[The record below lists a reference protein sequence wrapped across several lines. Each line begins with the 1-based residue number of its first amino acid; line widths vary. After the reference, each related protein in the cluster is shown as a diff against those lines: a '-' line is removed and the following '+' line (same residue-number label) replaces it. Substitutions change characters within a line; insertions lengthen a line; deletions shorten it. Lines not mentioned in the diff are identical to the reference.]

1 MQAYEI
7 ISEYYDKYKN
17 DTEGCVT
24 DFLNNYHG
32 KRRMETKIRK
42 VAIYYPVMNRGG
54 VQRVISLLLPI
65 YEKLSCEI
73 ILITEKI
80 SGEDYFIPEYVKRVV
95 ITSEMHALMDRD
107 SFRKRYKEL
116 EDILSTELV
125 DLFLHHG
132 VRQQLFVYDIMLA
145 KTAGIYTV
153 AEKHQVFTQ
162 GFCDVNDLFWVH
174 LSAFRIVDALVVLST
189 LEETYWRTFGINAHY
204 IENPMNEELK
214 KADCDGEKDSISWA
228 GRLDVYSK
236 QYFDILEIAAIVKRT
251 HPEVKF
257 RMYGSGSR
265 AQVRELMERIEEC
278 GLQEN
283 VYFCGY
289 ETDITQMYKNTR
301 IQLVTSA
308 YEGFPMVV
316 YESKILGIPLVLYEL
331 PYLELLKNKLGY
343 ISVPRGDIAGA
354 AASICRIL
362 DNPELEK
369 KLCDDAKMSI
379 QEFSNEKVGQ
389 KWERLFCNIKN
400 HVYCDEKND
409 KYGMIL
415 KTMHSHYAIAQKKYE
430 RLMWDSQQAVLSFL
444 VRKGLQNCR
453 ELVICPFGKIGK
465 RVKKMLNEKGVQE
478 AFIVDN
484 GLAKIYPGIISMER
498 LKKLDCSNYFFVI
511 CCEDEELKKEF
522 RRQLRALCSDCNII
536 NYDTKLDEMEQGCF
550 IK

>member
-7 ISEYYDKYKN
+7 ISEYYDKYGE
-17 DTEGCVT
+17 DTGGCAS
-24 DFLNNYHG
+24 DFLENYSG
-32 KRRMETKIRK
+32 KGRPERKIKRIA
-42 VAIYYPVMNRGG
+42 VYYPVMNRGG

-65 YEKLSCEI
+65 YQSKSYET
-73 ILITEKI
+73 ILITEKV
-80 SGEDYFIPEYVKRVV
+80 SEKDYEIPEWVKRFV
-95 ITSEMHALMDRD
+95 ITGEKQALTDKG

-116 EDILSTELV
+116 EDILRVERV

-132 VRQQLFVYDIMLA
+132 VRQELFVYDVMLA
-145 KTAGIYTV
+145 KTACIYTV

-174 LSAFRIVDALVVLST
+174 LPAFRIVDALVVLST

-214 KADCDGEKDSISWA
+214 KADCNGEKDSISWA

-278 GLQEN
+278 ELQEN

-289 ETDITQMYKNTR
+289 ETDITQMYKSTR

-369 KLCDDAKMSI
+369 RLCGEARKSI
-379 QEFSNEKVGQ
+379 QGFSNEKVGQ
-389 KWERLFCNIKN
+389 KWNCLFSNIEN
-400 HVYCDEKND
+400 HFYCGEKND
-409 KYGMIL
+409 EYGMIL

-430 RLMWDSQQAVLSFL
+430 KLLWDSEQAVLCFHI
-444 VRKGLQNCR
+444 RKAMKNGKLP
-453 ELVICPFGKIGK
+453 VICPFGKIGK
-465 RVKKMLNEKGVQE
+465 RVKKMLNEKGIYE
-478 AFIVDN
+478 SCIVDN
-484 GLAKIYPGIISMER
+484 GLAVNHPDILSIED
-498 LKKLDCSNYFFVI
+498 LKEKDCKNLLFVI
-511 CCEDEELKKEF
+511 CCEDGDLKVWFRNQLGEIADADGILYYDEALEEG
-522 RRQLRALCSDCNII
+522 
-536 NYDTKLDEMEQGCF
+536 DE
-550 IK
+550 